1 LKLKLILIAVLAF
14 GSMAHAQGFASHLSV
29 GAGFEGIFPASTFTK
44 SLAET
49 NQNPNTQAT
58 TNSVGAVVDVR
69 YDFGHHSAVDLA
81 LTLNRSTELFYWA
94 SQSNVSRIQSNNG
107 EMIGSYIFRLPSKEF
122 VKPYFLLGGGMV
134 RFSPNNN
141 SYNTGVPSTDTKIA
155 FAYGF
160 GSDFKVS
167 DHWGLRLQYRGL
179 LRGDP
184 DFKLLNNVSNS
195 FGTGV
200 KAHVPEPSIQIV
212 YHF

>member
-94 SQSNVSRIQSNNG
+94 SQYNVSRIQSNNG

-184 DFKLLNNVSNS
+184 DFKLLNNASNS